1 MHFFFANALRCRHS
15 PNLPPD
21 IFFWKI
27 NGIYSYSLFLKLTD
41 RKNSIL
47 KRFLFCFICKLLVTE
62 TCNSRVFPYINI
74 GHHTSSKHWPAG
86 NFMKN
91 ESIRAYYRSTL
102 RGSSIKKDYWHEL
115 FPKTFKKLNSW
126 LPRQVQTR
134 RRCHRLL
141 WITGCDTQYKSPE
154 ERKSA
159 KFSQAACL
167 AEDSWG
173 TDADAD
179 LPGESQSRTAW
190 AKTGQRWEKVL
201 QEATAGIG
209 GGQHGDVWQGCENDE

>member
-1 MHFFFANALRCRHS
+1 MQLTCVS
-15 PNLPPD
+15 
-21 IFFWKI
+21 
-27 NGIYSYSLFLKLTD
+27 IYQ
-41 RKNSIL
+41 
-47 KRFLFCFICKLLVTE
+47 
-62 TCNSRVFPYINI
+62 
-74 GHHTSSKHWPAG
+74 
-86 NFMKN
+86 
-91 ESIRAYYRSTL
+91 YRSSYIIKTL
-102 RGSSIKKDYWHEL
+102 TGWKFYEERKHQGILSFYHKRIIDKKDYWHEL
-115 FPKTFKKLNSW
+115 FPKTFKMLNSW

-167 AEDSWG
+167 AEDSSG

-209 GGQHGDVWQGCENDE
+209 GGQHGDVCQGCENDE